1 MGIFWQDVRYG
12 IRMLA
17 KSPAFTFFAVMVL
30 ALGIAANTAIFS
42 LADAVLL
49 RPLPYRN
56 PDRLVIVWED
66 SSFIGFPENTPA
78 PGNYKDWKAQNQSF
92 EDMAAYRR
100 SSLNLTG
107 DGQPERLIAG
117 RVTANLFSVLGVQPA
132 MGRMFLPED
141 DKPGAPNVAVLS
153 YGLWLRRFGSDASIT
168 GKTIRLND
176 QSFTVIGVMP
186 RGVQFPDKQTDFW
199 VAMQMTAEE
208 LASHDS
214 HYLHVLARL
223 KPRVTLKQANADLAG
238 VAARLAR
245 QLPESNTNV
254 GAYAVLLHKQMT
266 GDLRDAIFILLGAVG
281 FVLLIACANVAN
293 LQLARAAGRERE
305 MAVRLAMGASQF
317 RLVRQ
322 LLTESLLL
330 AGLAGGLGLLLSQWG
345 MTFLA
350 RLIPAGFPGADQ
362 ISLNT
367 KVLVFTLLV
376 SLATGILFGLAPAF
390 RVRAMRLNES
400 LKQGGRT
407 GAGAT
412 GGRTRDALVVAEVA
426 LALVLL
432 TGAGLMIESFA
443 NLRSVDPGF
452 RADHVLAMRTPLP
465 YPRYQQLAKRNA
477 FYDQVLERV
486 SRIPGIVSAGY
497 TTWLPLTNA
506 GGTNG
511 FIIEGRPAPK
521 PGEVNDANVRM
532 VSTDY
537 ARTIGMRLKA
547 GRWLNDADGAESQP
561 VVVINEAMARLFW
574 PNENPLG
581 KRFKF
586 GGIESKFAW
595 NTIVG
600 IVGDVRQMGL
610 DAPGRAELY
619 MSYRQQQQPYFSPEY
634 LALKTSGDP
643 LQFANA
649 VREQI
654 WAVDPEQPVAAVMA
668 MQDLVD
674 DELAPRK
681 IQADLLGAF
690 AGLALLLA
698 SLGIYAVLTFR
709 VTQRT
714 QEIGV
719 RMALGAQNVDVL
731 RMVLVQGLRLT
742 FTGVAMGLAAAFA
755 LNRLL
760 AHLLYGVSATD
771 PVTFGSVAILL
782 TVVALAAC
790 YIPARRAMRVDPM
803 IALRY
808 E

>member
-1 MGIFWQDVRYG
+1 
-12 IRMLA
+12 ML
-17 KSPAFTFFAVMVL
+17 P
-30 ALGIAANTAIFS
+30 
-42 LADAVLL
+42 
-49 RPLPYRN
+49 
-56 PDRLVIVWED
+56 
-66 SSFIGFPENTPA
+66 
-78 PGNYKDWKAQNQSF
+78 
-92 EDMAAYRR
+92 
-100 SSLNLTG
+100 
-107 DGQPERLIAG
+107 
-117 RVTANLFSVLGVQPA
+117 FSVMDFGCGDSVPTH
-132 MGRMFLPED
+132 RLP
-141 DKPGAPNVAVLS
+141 
-153 YGLWLRRFGSDASIT
+153 

-199 VAMQMTAEE
+199 VPMQMTAEE

-223 KPRVTLKQANADLAG
+223 KPSVTLKQANADLAG

-506 GGTNG
+506 EEPTDSSLKD
-511 FIIEGRPAPK
+511 GRLR
-521 PGEVNDANVRM
+521 N
-532 VSTDY
+532 
-537 ARTIGMRLKA
+537 
-547 GRWLNDADGAESQP
+547 P
-561 VVVINEAMARLFW
+561 V
-574 PNENPLG
+574 
-581 KRFKF
+581 K
-586 GGIESKFAW
+586 
-595 NTIVG
+595 
-600 IVGDVRQMGL
+600 
-610 DAPGRAELY
+610 
-619 MSYRQQQQPYFSPEY
+619 
-634 LALKTSGDP
+634 
-643 LQFANA
+643 
-649 VREQI
+649 
-654 WAVDPEQPVAAVMA
+654 
-668 MQDLVD
+668 
-674 DELAPRK
+674 
-681 IQADLLGAF
+681 
-690 AGLALLLA
+690 
-698 SLGIYAVLTFR
+698 
-709 VTQRT
+709 
-714 QEIGV
+714 
-719 RMALGAQNVDVL
+719 
-731 RMVLVQGLRLT
+731 
-742 FTGVAMGLAAAFA
+742 
-755 LNRLL
+755 
-760 AHLLYGVSATD
+760 
-771 PVTFGSVAILL
+771 
-782 TVVALAAC
+782 
-790 YIPARRAMRVDPM
+790 
-803 IALRY
+803 
-808 E
+808 